1 MKYELL
7 KSVSYQSTE
16 EYERLYNSR
25 FNSDIAVHIDLLIH
39 GAPAFFLRTPDLY
52 EQIIRINNLDRKARV
67 MCEKL
72 PSRAMSWFKKKCLI
86 DEIVSTN
93 GIEGVIST
101 RKEISEILS
110 ERHGRS
116 GNRFYNISGR
126 YNMLADMHC
135 RLKTCQD
142 IRDIYN
148 ELLYSEIE
156 QEDTENLPDGVIFRK
171 NEVNVHSKTDKIIHR
186 GVLPEE
192 KIIEYMQKS
201 LDFLND
207 DSISIFFRISVFH
220 YLFGYIHPFYDGNG
234 RTGRFISSY
243 LLASETETPVIGY
256 RLATTINENIEKYY
270 KAFKICNEER
280 NKGDLTPFVIS
291 FFDIIESA
299 YTELIDELSSKN
311 ETLNYYIKRARVL
324 PLAEDE
330 KIRNV
335 YVTLIQAALLSDNGI
350 EITELA
356 QMISASRST
365 AEKRLKMID
374 KNVLIIN
381 MVGKTKFYSADIDA
395 VDRMINDLEGK

>member
-1 MKYELL
+1 MY
-7 KSVSYQSTE
+7 
-16 EYERLYNSR
+16 YN
-25 FNSDIAVHIDLLIH
+25 
-39 GAPAFFLRTPDLY
+39 Y
-52 EQIIRINNLDRKARV
+52 
-67 MCEKL
+67 
-72 PSRAMSWFKKKCLI
+72 KKKCLI

-101 RKEISEILS
+101 RKEISDILS

-116 GNRFYNISGR
+116 GNRFYDISGR
-126 YNMLADMHC
+126 YNMLSDMHC

-156 QEDTENLPDGVIFRK
+156 QEEPENLPDGVVFRK
-171 NEVNVHSKTDKIIHR
+171 NEANVHSKTDKVIHR

-234 RTGRFISSY
+234 RIGRFISSY
-243 LLASETETPVIGY
+243 LLTSETETPVIGY

-291 FFDIIESA
+291 FLDIIECA

-311 ETLNYYIKRARVL
+311 ETLNYYIRRARVL
-324 PLAEDE
+324 PLAVDE

-374 KNVLIIN
+374 KDVLVIN

-395 VDRMINDLEGK
+395 VDKLITDLEGK